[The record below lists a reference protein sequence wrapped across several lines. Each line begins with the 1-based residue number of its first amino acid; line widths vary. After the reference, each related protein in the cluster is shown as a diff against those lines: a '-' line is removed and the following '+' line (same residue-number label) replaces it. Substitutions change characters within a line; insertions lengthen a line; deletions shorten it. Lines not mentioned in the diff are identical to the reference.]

1 MIEVGI
7 LVCALFLI
15 IFNILAGSANHR
27 FLMFLGLCIPA
38 RLLLIRFLANTG
50 YVGRVCAAAIGA
62 SFAYRY
68 ISEERRKAAGLGLSP
83 GFFGGNVYWSENRIV
98 HSIAHLIFAG
108 TGYTEVLYAD
118 LIFGIGT
125 VVKNY
130 MFT

>member
-1 MIEVGI
+1 M
-7 LVCALFLI
+7 
-15 IFNILAGSANHR
+15 
-27 FLMFLGLCIPA
+27 

-50 YVGRVCAAAIGA
+50 YVGRVCAAAIGM

-68 ISEERRKAAGLGLSP
+68 ISEERRRVSGLGLNP
-83 GFFGGNVYWSENRIV
+83 GFFGGNAYWSENRIV
-98 HSIAHLIFAG
+98 HAIAHLIFAG